1 MSADFQFPRRAV
13 SMRRASAFSR
23 RIDGCAFAYR
33 LVRFS
38 SRFGEREP
46 AQFDGLGRAF
56 ASLDPAGGGSLS
68 GHVRLLFPRRLFRS
82 GKWRLRN
89 GLWLMD

>member
-1 MSADFQFPRRAV
+1 MSGDFQFPRRAV
-13 SMRRASAFSR
+13 SMRRASVFSR
-23 RIDGCAFAYR
+23 RIDGRAFAYR

-46 AQFDGLGRAF
+46 ARFDGLGRAF
-56 ASLDPAGGGSLS
+56 ASLDPAGGGSW
-68 GHVRLLFPRRLFRS
+68 HVRILFPRRLFRS

-89 GLWLMD
+89 GLRLMD